1 MARQFTRQEVEAHNS
16 PQDAFIIIDNIVY
29 DVTPFLEDHPGGAEV
44 LLDNAGRDAS
54 KCFDDVGHSDDARV
68 WRSRFKVGE
77 VAEAECWP
85 VRAPKTGGSD
95 RDEPLTL
102 QGLAAVAS
110 TPLAFA
116 AVAYFI
122 FIYLF

>member
-1 MARQFTRQEVEAHNS
+1 MARQYSRQEVEAHNS

-29 DVTPFLEDHPGGAEV
+29 DVTSFLQDHPGGAEV

-54 KCFDDVGHSDDARV
+54 KCFNDVGHSDDARA
-68 WRSRFKVGE
+68 WRTRFKVGE
-77 VAEAECWP
+77 VAEAERWP
-85 VRAPKTGGSD
+85 VRAPAAVRAGRG
-95 RDEPLTL
+95 EPLTL
-102 QGLAAVAS
+102 QAMAAVAS

-116 AVAYFI
+116 VAAYFV